1 MRRSAAFVVVGVFF
15 LLAGAAGAGAQTF
28 TGSVRGEIK
37 DANGILPGAT
47 VTLINEA
54 TNVSRDTTTNEVGQ
68 YAFPA
73 VTPGTYTLKVTLT
86 GYKTHEHKG
95 LTVAT
100 QQAVAMDVALELGT
114 IQESIT
120 VTGESPLIDTST
132 ASTGAVLDSKALE
145 TLPAPG
151 RAAYLMAVSV
161 PTVVATGDAQF
172 NRQQDQTNASLLSM
186 GGGPRRGNNYLLDGL
201 PITDMRNR
209 SVVNPIIEAVDEV
222 KVQVHTYDTEM
233 GRTGGGIFNVAMKSG
248 SNNFHG
254 TGFFQTRPTSLLTQN
269 FFSERQGIE
278 LPDQYYRLYGTGI
291 GGPIMKDRTFFW
303 GAAEGYRSN
312 TTRNGQFRYPT
323 TLERAGDFSRSPI
336 IIYDPLTTDA
346 NGNRQPFPGN
356 RIPANRINLVAAA
369 ILGYVPTPDSS
380 VNDGSPNYARQA
392 QIVDAADQIT
402 GKVEHKFTDKVSL
415 SGSYVYNK
423 TDEPHSVFWDDNL
436 FGSPSWL
443 LARRIHVL
451 VVNNTWIPSDSTVVT
466 FRGGWNRF
474 DDNCSVPHEF
484 DPGTLGFNQAFV
496 SDIQF
501 KKFPRVNVEDY
512 GHQTDGFAGWCPRN
526 DIQWYTYAFNGTI
539 TKLVGRHSFKGGLE
553 FQHKGL
559 NTQIWGQSSGVFDFA
574 SSTTAGPNALNPAGN
589 TGDAVASLLLGFP
602 EACGSDFCNG
612 EPGAAVIS
620 SPTEVFF
627 RYFGGFIQDDFRIT
641 SKLTMTYG
649 LRLEHEQGLQEKD
662 DRIVVAFDQ
671 NAVSPLDARVN
682 KTGTALQGRTLMG
695 GLVYAGQNGAPRH
708 QGDPPAIKVAPR
720 VGVVYAAN
728 TRTVVRG
735 GYGLF
740 YAPWN
745 YPFPSEEN
753 YGQRG
758 YTQLTS
764 LQQTFPRPVTTI
776 DNPFP
781 SGLDPVTGNSLG
793 LLTGV
798 GGQVRFIDQNK
809 EAPYVHQWS
818 VDVQRELPGN
828 MAITVGY
835 LGSKGVNLGLG
846 GTTDTVVNINQ
857 IDPQFQ
863 SLGQALLQQVP
874 NPFFGVAEAGGLAS
888 LETIER
894 GQLLRP
900 FPQFRDVL
908 AHQVTAGRST
918 YNAMTVQLDK
928 RVSRG
933 WGGRFSY
940 TFSQLKDNQFGEGN
954 FYTNRPGAPLNNYD
968 LDAEYSLGIL
978 DMPHKISLAPIVEL
992 PFGQGRRYANQGGV
1006 VDAIVG
1012 GWSFSAI
1019 VNFESGFPIGIGQ
1032 ATNNVFGST
1041 SISGNLR
1048 QRPNVAGGDPVNPG
1062 NITDRLDEDL
1072 DDNQYLNPNAWA
1084 QAPAFTFGNAPR
1096 TDGDVR
1102 SPFRTNWDLVFSKSF
1117 RTGGTTRADVRF
1129 EVLNAF
1135 NQPKYAGF
1143 ASSNHGDSGFG
1154 RVTTQAGFMRI
1165 WQISFRFAF

>member
-1 MRRSAAFVVVGVFF
+1 MRRSAAFVVVGVVL

-28 TGSVRGEIK
+28 TGSVRGEVK

-54 TNVSRDTTTNEVGQ
+54 TNVSRDTTTNAVGQ

-73 VTPGTYTLKVTLT
+73 VTPGSYTLKVALT
-86 GYKTHEHKG
+86 GYKTYESKQ
-95 LTVAT
+95 LVVST
-100 QQAVAMDVALELGT
+100 QQAIALDVTLELGT

-132 ASTGAVLDSKALE
+132 ASTGSVLDSKTLE
-145 TLPAPG
+145 ALPAPG

-161 PTVVATGDAQF
+161 PTVTATGDAQF

-248 SNNFHG
+248 TNDFRGS
-254 TGFFQTRPTSLLTQN
+254 GFFQTRPTGLLEQN
-269 FFSERQGIE
+269 FFLEHQGVE
-278 LPDQYYRLYGTGI
+278 KPDQYYRLYGTGI
-291 GGPIMKDRTFFW
+291 GGPIVQNRTFFW

-312 TTRNGQFRYPT
+312 TTRNGDHRFPT
-323 TLERAGDFSRSPI
+323 SRERVGDFSQSPF

-356 RIPANRINLVAAA
+356 RIPAQRINPVARN
-369 ILGYVPTPDSS
+369 ILSYLPQPDRDVS
-380 VNDGSPNYARQA
+380 DGNNNYSRQT

-443 LARRIHVL
+443 LKRRIHVI
-451 VVNNTWIPSDSTVVT
+451 VANNTWVPNDSTVVT

-474 DDNCSVPHEF
+474 DDNCSVPNEF

-501 KKFPRVNVEDY
+501 KKFPLITDDDANY
-512 GHQTDGFAGWCPRN
+512 GGPDGFMGWCPRN

-539 TKLVGRHSFKGGLE
+539 TKLVGRHSFKAGAE

-559 NTQIWGQSSGVFDFA
+559 NTQPWGQSSGQFNFSHAFTASNHFD
-574 SSTTAGPNALNPAGN
+574 PAAN
-589 TGDAVASLLLGFP
+589 TGDTIASLLLGYP
-602 EACGSDFCNG
+602 DVG
-612 EPGAAVIS
+612 EAVIS

-627 RYFGGFIQDDFRIT
+627 RYLGGFVQDDWRV
-641 SKLTMTYG
+641 SNKLTMTYG
-649 LRLEHEQGLQEKD
+649 LRLEHEQGLQESE
-662 DRIVVAFDQ
+662 DRLVVAFDQ
-671 NAVSPLDARVN
+671 AAVSPLDARVN
-682 KTGTALQGRTLMG
+682 KTGTPLQGRTING
-695 GLVYAGQNGAPRH
+695 GLVYAGVNGGNTY
-708 QGDPPAIKVAPR
+708 QGDPPALKVAPR
-720 VGVVYAAN
+720 VGAVYAVN
-728 TRTVVRG
+728 PTTVVRA

-745 YPFPSEEN
+745 YPFPDTQN
-753 YGQRG
+753 YGQTG
-758 YTQLTS
+758 YTQVTS
-764 LQQTFPRPVTTI
+764 VQQTSPRPTTTL

-781 SGLDPVTGNSLG
+781 SGLDPVSGNSLG

-798 GGQVRFIDQNK
+798 GSQVRFIDQNK

-818 VDVQRELPGN
+818 IDVQRELGGN
-828 MAITVGY
+828 MALTVGY
-835 LGSKGVNLGLG
+835 IGSSGHNLGLG
-846 GTTDTVVNINQ
+846 GTVDTAVNINQ
-857 IDPQFQ
+857 LDPALQ
-863 SLGQALLQQVP
+863 SMGSALLQEVP
-874 NPFFGVAEAGGLAS
+874 NPFFGVAGAGGLAS
-888 LETIER
+888 LSTIER

-908 AHQVTAGRST
+908 AHQVTDGRSR
-918 YNAMTVQLDK
+918 YNALIFQLDK
-928 RVSRG
+928 RVSSG

-940 TFSQLKDNQFGEGN
+940 TFSQLKDNQFGETN
-954 FYTNRPGAPLNNYD
+954 FYTNRVANAPQNNYD

-978 DMPHKISLAPIVEL
+978 DQPHKLSLAPIVEL
-992 PFGQGRRYANQGGV
+992 PFGQGKKYLNEGGAMDV
-1006 VDAIVG
+1006 IVG
-1012 GWSFSAI
+1012 GWSFAAI
-1019 VNFESGFPIGIGQ
+1019 INFESGFPIGIGQ
-1032 ATNNVFGST
+1032 TSNNQFGST
-1041 SISGNLR
+1041 SISGNLA
-1048 QRPNVAGGDPVNPG
+1048 QRPNLGSGDPINAG
-1062 NITDRLDEDL
+1062 NITDRLDQNL
-1072 DDNQYLNPNAWA
+1072 SDNQYLNSNAWTA
-1084 QAPAFTFGNAPR
+1084 APAFTFGNSPR
-1096 TDGDVR
+1096 TRGEVR
-1102 SPFRTNWDLVFSKSF
+1102 SPFRTNWDLVFTKAF
-1117 RTGGTTRADVRF
+1117 RTGGRTRADVRF
-1129 EVLNAF
+1129 EILNAL

-1143 ASSNHGDSGFG
+1143 ASSSLGSSNFG